1 MSLRLGRLG
10 VGIAAR
16 AGEGLHAILLAGSRV
31 AGFCVGMDVLVNRRL
46 LIAAVCADTVH
57 HVMAVSQTVVII
69 DLIHNVKGLS
79 HITIKT
85 MSSLHIAGN

>member
-1 MSLRLGRLG
+1 
-10 VGIAAR
+10 
-16 AGEGLHAILLAGSRV
+16 
-31 AGFCVGMDVLVNRRL
+31 MDVLVNRRL